1 VNERARPGLLARL
14 VGVLERAVGVLREF
28 VAWIVSI
35 TIRRPPGRRCAEID
49 DLPEGPHPNPVRCNT
64 VEVRALDAS
73 GGLMV
78 YPGRS
83 QPETLVRRQ
92 GAIKGFDIASRL
104 EKRFPPSASVEVRAA
119 HFGQPARIE
128 AFSGALSSGLQMMDP
143 ASGVAQT
150 FTFTGSSIDRVVVS
164 QSSDTLV
171 MELCH

>member
-14 VGVLERAVGVLREF
+14 AGVLERAVAVLREF

-49 DLPEGPHPNPVRCNT
+49 RLPEGYGSNPIRCKT
-64 VEVRALDAS
+64 VDVTALDPS

-92 GAIKGFDIASRL
+92 GAIKGFDIASQL
-104 EKRFPPSASVEVRAA
+104 EKRFPPSSNVEVRAA

-128 AFSGALSSGLQMMDP
+128 AFSGALSSGIRMMDP

-150 FTFTGSSIDRVVVS
+150 FTFTGSSLDRVVVS
-164 QSSDTLV
+164 QSNDTLV